1 MKRENEF
8 SADGADDYERAL
20 QRWLPTPAKPAPA
33 IPPDEDGDDP
43 LFGSGRKKAGAQA
56 EAIERVTR
64 WVRERFKL
72 RAEDAIM
79 VAEVT
84 CTIPGCPP
92 LETSVAFWDEAGT
105 RHHFKML
112 RPVTEVTADHLPFAW
127 MKSSLV
133 LADGFGCECC

>member
-1 MKRENEF
+1 MNVKPPIPAEENE
-8 SADGADDYERAL
+8 YEAAL
-20 QRWLPTPAKPAPA
+20 GRWFPETARPAAKAPA
-33 IPPDEDGDDP
+33 EDDDA
-43 LFGSGRKKAGAQA
+43 LFGGGRKNAAVKA
-56 EAIERVTR
+56 EAVERVTA

-72 RAEDAIM
+72 RPEDAIM

-112 RPVTEVTADHLPFAW
+112 RPVDEVTQEHLPFSW
-127 MKSSLV
+127 MKDSLV
-133 LADGFGCECC
+133 LPEGFGCECC